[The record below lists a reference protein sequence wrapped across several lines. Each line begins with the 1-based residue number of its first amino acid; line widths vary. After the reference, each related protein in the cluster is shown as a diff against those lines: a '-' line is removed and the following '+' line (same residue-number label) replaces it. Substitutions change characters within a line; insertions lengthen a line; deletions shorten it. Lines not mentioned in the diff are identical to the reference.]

1 MEDITI
7 ECRITLMDVKLQNA
21 ESKKERKRLRKKF
34 KEEESDSLIPD
45 GIVNFLLQNSP
56 SAQVEYMVCS
66 FLPSLFQTFS
76 FPKSFCM
83 QINYYSQ
90 NKIKSC
96 ITDINCKC
104 ASKITYRTILN
115 CKCKFK
121 SLCWPYYFLYDSFDF
136 LFLT

>member
-1 MEDITI
+1 MEDIRI
-7 ECRITLMDVKLQNA
+7 GCRVTLMAVKLQNA
-21 ESKKERKRLRKKF
+21 ESKKPRKRLGKKF
-34 KEEESDSLIPD
+34 KEEEEESDSLIPD

-96 ITDINCKC
+96 IIDINCKC
-104 ASKITYRTILN
+104 ASKIKYRTILN
-115 CKCKFK
+115 
-121 SLCWPYYFLYDSFDF
+121 
-136 LFLT
+136 